1 MAKNPRILIC
11 LALALGLGSSPVIA
25 QQENNALLL
34 AEGKYFSVY
43 ADGQADAYSI
53 ISKLNFDYL
62 ALADSL
68 TKSPSEDPKQ
78 ILAKTIDG
86 LYLEVSDIIDIHMY
100 GFKGSIRVL
109 SDRQSLSDLIKQA
122 FDRDFKERSLYF
134 FEKNTI
140 FISLADLT
148 LGMLGH
154 EIAHA
159 IISNFFVVP
168 PPPKVQEILCGYVEY
183 SLNKIHGS

>member
-1 MAKNPRILIC
+1 MTKRPHILIC
-11 LALALGLGSSPVIA
+11 LALGLGLGLSPARA
-25 QQENNALLL
+25 QQESNITLIAD
-34 AEGKYFSVY
+34 GQYFSVY
-43 ADGQADAYSI
+43 GEGQVDAYSI
-53 ISKLNFDYL
+53 ASKLNFDYL
-62 ALADSL
+62 VFGDNL
-68 TKSPSEDPKQ
+68 TKGSSDDQKQ
-78 ILAKTIDG
+78 ILVKTIDG

-100 GFKGSIRVL
+100 SFKGIIRVL
-109 SDRQSLSDLIKQA
+109 SDRQSLADLIKTA

-140 FISLADLT
+140 FISQADLT